1 MEIAPTLAGSILTE
15 QKGGKYDMCFQQ
27 TRISDV
33 PFDTIPAETNS
44 NDFVLFVNYLVD
56 FESIVVVAGINNYER
71 FDFFGMSGVPV
82 LCAVVCFH
90 TRLDIQHGHTA
101 QHSTDTHS
109 TVMLKFYCKCG
120 CVHDDS

>member
-1 MEIAPTLAGSILTE
+1 MTSTVLRTLAVDQREWIRSCL
-15 QKGGKYDMCFQQ
+15 
-27 TRISDV
+27 
-33 PFDTIPAETNS
+33 
-44 NDFVLFVNYLVD
+44 VLFFLVNCLVD
-56 FESIVVVAGINNYER
+56 FESSFVVAGINNYER

-82 LCAVVCFH
+82 LCAVACFH
-90 TRLDIQHGHTA
+90 TRLDIQHGHSTA